1 MAQITWEAMNPI
13 DTSRYLDAIQKAQ
26 AQSVA
31 GVEQIGNAYKGYQ
44 DNLKKQNTND
54 MLTALNQAQNPEQL
68 AAAQANIAAM
78 QQRWGSGYDTD
89 AVRTAMDERPA
100 VLMQRQSAEMDFKDK
115 QANIAA
121 RPEVA
126 AIQMAQLKSLGGS
139 DEQLARIK
147 AMADSGVDTAA
158 IADSLGQFLTNDRN
172 FTNQNYWEL
181 KKFNQGADQ
190 FEKTFSQN
198 AYQFDQTNDRANSE
212 SAWNMGKDAYG
223 ADQASGAG
231 TIRVAADGTEYTT
244 GGGGGGAAI
253 AGYASKFA
261 PLAGVRGIR
270 NNNPGNIEFYNQP
283 GASIESKGGRFA
295 QFSTPEQGIN
305 AMSKQLDLYYT
316 GKSQNVTKPINT
328 IQDIITTWAPPK
340 NKKGQVENDTAA
352 YIAFVAKSMGVSPTA
367 KLNLQDPNTK
377 AALMSAMI
385 TKENGGNPYTPQQ
398 YIAGITGN
406 TAGNTP
412 ANVPLVGIDRKVQ
425 QKIRGEY
432 QGAMLKYNED
442 LALKDQ
448 PVNVGNV
455 LAGLTAKEKGLPWKQ
470 DAFNIVDALKDN
482 PQLAGLSAE
491 GITNVYNRAKA
502 WQAKAGVPWIGYN
515 SADGLKGSIDVIL
528 KAEIA
533 NDIKRKEHVAKVSHP
548 SNLYAQKIQQ
558 EFEAK
563 GVSLSAKEALLHID
577 PARYQSLYG
586 KPTVKIQEAVE
597 NKVDKVAATA
607 TPAAKTSPTS
617 TATAAVAAAAKP
629 APQASSQAFIPFA
642 SKGVSSPSPVTS
654 MTPKASSSPAKPKPQ
669 AATPKAPTPKAE
681 TKAAKPSKQDVVAFY
696 VKRGEV
702 GNVVPNG
709 INSRTDRQLIR
720 EAQAE
725 AAKQLAAKEAKQKVD
740 AESQKATAKA
750 EAERASKEY
759 AKRKAAPN
767 TKTVDVNQ
775 LRKAYANQQALS
787 LSNAA
792 RKAKEEEER
801 KNK

>member
-44 DNLKKQNTND
+44 DNLNKQNTND

-68 AAAQANIAAM
+68 ATAQANIAAM
-78 QQRWGSGYDTD
+78 QQRWGSGYDMD

-115 QANIAA
+115 QANRAA

-126 AIQMAQLKSLGGS
+126 AIQMAQLKSLGGA

-147 AMADSGVDTAA
+147 AMADSGVDTTA
-158 IADSLGQFLTNDRN
+158 IADSYGQFLTNDRN
-172 FTNQNYWEL
+172 FTNENYWKL
-181 KKFNQGADQ
+181 KNFNQGADQ
-190 FEKTFSQN
+190 FEKTFKQG
-198 AYQFDQTNDRANSE
+198 AYQFDQTNDRANRE
-212 SAWNMGKDAYG
+212 SAWGMGKDAYG

-231 TIRVAADGTEYTT
+231 TTYVAADGTEYNT
-244 GGGGGGAAI
+244 GGGGGASI
-253 AGYASKFA
+253 ANYASKFA
-261 PLAGVRGIR
+261 PSSGVRGIR

-283 GASIESKGGRFA
+283 GASMESKGGRFA
-295 QFSTPEQGIN
+295 RFSTPEQGIN

-316 GKSQNVTKPINT
+316 GKSRNVTKPINT

-340 NKKGQVENDTAA
+340 NKKGQVENDTTA
-352 YIAFVAKSMGVSPTA
+352 YIAAVAKSMGVAPTA
-367 KLNLQDPNTK
+367 KLNLRDPNTK

-385 TKENGGNPYTPQQ
+385 TQENGGNPYTREQ

-425 QKIRGEY
+425 QKIRNEY
-432 QGAMLKYNED
+432 QGAMLKYNEN

-455 LAGLTAKEKGLPWKQ
+455 LAGLTAKEKGSSWNQ
-470 DAFNIVDALKDN
+470 DSFDIVNALKDN
-482 PQLAGLSAE
+482 PQLKGLSAE

-502 WQAKAGVPWIGYN
+502 WQAKPNVPIIGYN
-515 SADGLKGSIDVIL
+515 SADGLKGSIDNII
-528 KAEIA
+528 KAEIGIDA
-533 NDIKRKEHVAKVSHP
+533 KRKEHVAKASHP
-548 SNLYAQKIQQ
+548 SNLYAQRIQQ

-563 GVSLSAKEALLHID
+563 GVSISAKEALLHID

-586 KPTVKIQEAVE
+586 KPTVKVQEAVE
-597 NKVDKVAATA
+597 KKVEKVAAKA
-607 TPAAKTSPTS
+607 TPA
-617 TATAAVAAAAKP
+617 ATAAVAKP
-629 APQASSQAFIPFA
+629 TPTSQAFIPSA
-642 SKGVSSPSPVTS
+642 KPVT
-654 MTPKASSSPAKPKPQ
+654 TVKPNASSMATKPTPQ
-669 AATPKAPTPKAE
+669 ASTPKAE
-681 TKAAKPSKQDVVAFY
+681 TKVAKPSKQDVVAFY

-709 INSRTDRQLIR
+709 INSRTDGQLIR

-725 AAKQLAAKEAKQKVD
+725 ATKQLAAKEVKQKAD
-740 AESQKATAKA
+740 AAVKKAASKA
-750 EAERASKEY
+750 EVARASKEY
-759 AKRKAAPN
+759 IKRKAPPN
-767 TKTVDVNQ
+767 AKPVDVNQ

-801 KNK
+801 KNN

>member
-13 DTSRYLDAIQKAQ
+13 DTSRYLDAIQQAQ
-26 AQSVA
+26 AQSLA

-78 QQRWGSGYDTD
+78 QQRWGSGYDMDT
-89 AVRTAMDERPA
+89 VRTAMDERPA

-115 QANIAA
+115 KANIAA
-121 RPEVA
+121 RPEA
-126 AIQMAQLKSLGGS
+126 SAIRMAQLKSLGATE
-139 DEQLARIK
+139 EQLSRIK
-147 AMADSGVDTAA
+147 AMDDIGADSTA
-158 IADSLGQFLTNDRN
+158 IADSLGQYLTNDRN
-172 FTNQNYWEL
+172 FTNENYWKL
-181 KKFNQGADQ
+181 KNFNQDADQ
-190 FEKTFSQN
+190 FEKTYKQN
-198 AYQFDQTNDRANSE
+198 AYQFDRTNDRADRE
-212 SAWNMGKDAYG
+212 SAWNMGKGAYE

-231 TIRVAADGTEYTT
+231 TTYVAADGTEYTT

-253 AGYASKFA
+253 ANYASKFM
-261 PLAGVRGIR
+261 PSGVRGIR

-295 QFSTPEQGIN
+295 RFSTPEQGIN

-316 GKSQNVTKPINT
+316 GKSRNVTKPINT
-328 IQDIITTWAPPK
+328 IQDIITTWAPPN
-340 NKKGQVENDTAA
+340 NKKGQVENNTAA
-352 YIAFVAKSMGVSPTA
+352 YIASVAKSMGVSPTA

-385 TKENGGNPYTPQQ
+385 TQENGGNPYTREQ

-412 ANVPLVGIDRKVQ
+412 ATAPLVGIDRKVQ

-432 QGAMLKYNED
+432 QDAMLKYNEG

-455 LAGLTAKEKGLPWKQ
+455 LAGLTAKEKGSPWTQ
-470 DAFNIVDALKDN
+470 DSFDIVNALKDN
-482 PQLAGLSAE
+482 PQLKGLSAE

-502 WQAKAGVPWIGYN
+502 WQSKPGTPLVGYN
-515 SADGLKGSIDVIL
+515 SSNGLKKSIDNII
-528 KAEIA
+528 KDEIGIDA
-533 NDIKRKEHVAKVSHP
+533 KRKEHIAKASHP
-548 SNLYAQKIQQ
+548 SNLYVQKIQQ

-563 GVSLSAKEALLHID
+563 GVSISAKEALLHID

-586 KPTVKIQEAVE
+586 KPTVKVQETVDK
-597 NKVDKVAATA
+597 KVDKVAAKA
-607 TPAAKTSPTS
+607 TPAA
-617 TATAAVAAAAKP
+617 TAAAVAKPTP

-642 SKGVSSPSPVTS
+642 KPVTTMKPNAS
-654 MTPKASSSPAKPKPQ
+654 STPTKPTPQASTPKD
-669 AATPKAPTPKAE
+669 E
-681 TKAAKPSKQDVVAFY
+681 TKVAKPSKQDVVAFY

-725 AAKQLAAKEAKQKVD
+725 ATKQLAAKEAKQKAD
-740 AESQKATAKA
+740 AEAKKAAAKA
-750 EAERASKEY
+750 EAESASKEY
-759 AKRKAAPN
+759 VKHKKAQKAKIPAQAKAL
-767 TKTVDVNQ
+767 DVNQ

-801 KNK
+801 KRKNK